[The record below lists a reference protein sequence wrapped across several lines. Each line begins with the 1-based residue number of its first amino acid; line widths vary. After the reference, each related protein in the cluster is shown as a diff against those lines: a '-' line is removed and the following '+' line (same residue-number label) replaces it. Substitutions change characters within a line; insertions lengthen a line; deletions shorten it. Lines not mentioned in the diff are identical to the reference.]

1 MMRTSAIVFAT
12 LLSAGCTGTDHLDVT
27 TVLAHGNC
35 QTSDA
40 GVKEIDYATLAAYRG
55 TRLLDMTESKESV
68 AHPVHLVAIL
78 PGEFPTPGYGLAV
91 GGEPKLQQH
100 VLTIAV
106 TVSKPAS
113 DAILAQ
119 MITRPCL
126 VVGIG
131 DPRVERVRVVDDSAR
146 TIGEIELAPAKTP

>member
-1 MMRTSAIVFAT
+1 VTRTSVIAFAT
-12 LLSAGCTGTDHLDVT
+12 LLLAGCADADHLDVT

-35 QTSDA
+35 QTSDT
-40 GVKEIDYATLAAYRG
+40 GVKEIDYAMLAAYRG

-78 PGEFPTPGYGLAV
+78 PGEFPTPGYSLAV

-100 VLTIAV
+100 ALTIEV
-106 TVSKPAS
+106 RVSKPAT
-113 DAILAQ
+113 DAVLAQ

-131 DPRVERVRVVDDSAR
+131 DPRVERVRVIDDSAR
-146 TIGEIELAPAKTP
+146 SIGEIELAQAKTP